1 MASHR
6 LARGSALWIRV
17 QWSYRSLDDR
27 LVAGSDPASDPAL
40 AMRAAR
46 LRSAR
51 YRRRLAASIERLMQ
65 EPRADRW
72 SGMSAAV
79 PVVRDQVT
87 AARDSLSLLARM
99 LRDAEDVRPRGVA
112 TVVRLL
118 TDANSVVYTDSARG
132 ALELQVQAALRFL
145 AVDGDETRR
154 ARHDDA
160 RRPHHVQGQHKG
172 DQDDSDPVQGE
183 LAGLAVA
190 VGEPGAAEGRTQETT
205 RPTLGAGRVNPR
217 T

>member
-1 MASHR
+1 VASHR

-99 LRDAEDVRPRGVA
+99 LRSAEDVRPRGVA
-112 TVVRLL
+112 MVVRLL

-145 AVDGDETRR
+145 AVDGDGTDGAILSNSRER
-154 ARHDDA
+154 
-160 RRPHHVQGQHKG
+160 
-172 DQDDSDPVQGE
+172 GE
-183 LAGLAVA
+183 LAPKLRREA
-190 VGEPGAAEGRTQETT
+190 
-205 RPTLGAGRVNPR
+205 RPRQRPR
-217 T
+217 GDPA

>member
-1 MASHR
+1 VASHR
-6 LARGSALWIRV
+6 LARGPALWIRV
-17 QWSYRSLDDR
+17 QWSHRSLDDR
-27 LVAGSDPASDPAL
+27 LVAGSDQASDPAL

-99 LRDAEDVRPRGVA
+99 LRGAEDVRPRGVA
-112 TVVRLL
+112 MVERLL

-145 AVDGDETRR
+145 AVDGDGT
-154 ARHDDA
+154 DDA
-160 RRPHHVQGQHKG
+160 IRSISRER
-172 DQDDSDPVQGE
+172 GE
-183 LAGLAVA
+183 LAPKLR
-190 VGEPGAAEGRTQETT
+190 GEA
-205 RPTLGAGRVNPR
+205 RPRQHPR
-217 T
+217 GDPA